1 MAEEKLAFQAEVS
14 RLLDIVAHA
23 LYSDKEVF
31 LRELISNASDAC
43 DKLRYLTATEP
54 ETAKGTEPAKI
65 TLIPDTKQRTLEI
78 VDTGIGMSR
87 DELVENLG
95 TIARSGTGKFLEQ
108 LTGDAK
114 TDLPLIG
121 QFGVGFYAA
130 FMVADKVEVTSR
142 RAGSDQAWRWTSDGK
157 GEFTIAE
164 AEREAVGTSVKLHLK
179 AGEHEFVEPERLKD
193 VVRRYSDHIGIP
205 IALKAK
211 DKDEAETIN
220 SAAALWTR
228 SRNDITPEQSA
239 AFYKHVAHAGDE
251 PWVTVHVRAEG
262 TLEYASLLF
271 VPSSKPFD
279 LFHPDRKHGVK
290 LYVRRVFITDDC
302 KELIPGYLRFL
313 RGVVDSSDLPLN
325 VSRELLQSNPLL
337 GKIRANLVKRVLG
350 EIEKKAG
357 DESYLTFWDN
367 FGAVLKEGLYE
378 DHDHQETLLK
388 LARFRTTA
396 SDTPISLEA
405 YVGRMKD
412 GQDAIYTISGE
423 DPKQLQSSPQLEGYR
438 AKGVEVLLLTD
449 PIDEFWVPMVH
460 KFGDKPFRSVTR
472 GAADLS
478 KIADAPD
485 TKPVEEKLPDGEIA
499 KLIALFKLTLGDEIK
514 DVRESN
520 RLTDSA
526 VCLVADEGDM
536 DMRLEKLLR
545 QHKQL
550 DKVSP
555 RVLELNPRHPVI
567 RALIGRVAEPGASDA
582 LADAARLLLDQARIL
597 EGELL
602 PDPRAFARRLDGVL
616 TKGLGGTKAAAA

>member
-43 DKLRYLTATEP
+43 DRLRYLTATEP
-54 ETAKGTEPAKI
+54 ELAKGTQAAKI
-65 TLIPDTKQRTLEI
+65 TLIPETKNRTLEI

-95 TIARSGTGKFLEQ
+95 TIARSGTGRFVEQ

-114 TDLPLIG
+114 TDLSLIG

-130 FMVADKVEVTSR
+130 FMVAEKVEVTSR
-142 RAGSDQAWRWTSDGK
+142 KAGSDQAWRWTSDGQ
-157 GEFTIAE
+157 GSFTVAE
-164 AEREAVGTSVKLHLK
+164 AAREEIGTSVKLHLR
-179 AGEHEFVEPERLKD
+179 AGEHAFLEPERLQAI
-193 VVRRYSDHIGIP
+193 VRRYSDHIGIP
-205 IALKAK
+205 IALIAK
-211 DKDEAETIN
+211 EKEETIN

-228 SRNDITPEQSA
+228 SKAEITPEQSA
-239 AFYKHVAHAGDE
+239 AFYKHVAHANDE
-251 PWVTVHVRAEG
+251 PYLSVHVRAEG
-262 TLEYASLLF
+262 TLEYSALLY
-271 VPSSKPFD
+271 VPSAKPFD

-290 LYVRRVFITDDC
+290 LYVRRVFITDEC
-302 KELIPGYLRFL
+302 KELVPGYLRFL

-325 VSRELLQSNPLL
+325 VSREMLQSNPLL
-337 GKIRANLVKRVLG
+337 AKIRSNLVKRVLADLD
-350 EIEKKAG
+350 KKAG
-357 DESYLTFWDN
+357 EDGYLTFWDN

-378 DHDHQETLLK
+378 DFEQHDVLLK

-396 SDTPISLEA
+396 SDVPISLET
-405 YVGRMKD
+405 YVGRMKP

-423 DPKQLQSSPQLEGYR
+423 DATQLAQSPQLEGYR

-449 PIDEFWVPMVH
+449 PIDEFWMPMVQ

-472 GAADLS
+472 GAADLA

-485 TKPVEEKLPDGEIA
+485 KQPDAAKVSDGEIA
-499 KLIALFKLTLGDEIK
+499 KLIALFKLTLGDEVK

-550 DKVSP
+550 DTIAK

-567 RALIGRVAEPGASDA
+567 RALIARVAEPGASDH

-597 EGELL
+597 EGETL

-616 TKGLGGTKAAAA
+616 AKGLGGAAV

>member
-1 MAEEKLAFQAEVS
+1 MAEEKLPFQAEVS

-43 DKLRYLTATEP
+43 DRLRYLTATEP
-54 ETAKGTEPAKI
+54 ELAKGTLAPKIVLMPDAKGRI
-65 TLIPDTKQRTLEI
+65 LEI
-78 VDTGIGMSR
+78 ADTGIGMSR

-95 TIARSGTGKFLEQ
+95 TIARSGTGRFLEQ

-114 TDLPLIG
+114 TDMSLIG

-130 FMVADKVEVTSR
+130 FMVAEKVEVTSR
-142 RAGSDQAWRWTSDGK
+142 KAGATQAWRWTSDGQ
-157 GEFTIAE
+157 GAFTVAE
-164 AEREAVGTSVKLHLK
+164 AERDDVGTSVRLHLR
-179 AGEHEFVEPERLKD
+179 AGEHEFLEPERLKGI
-193 VVRRYSDHIGIP
+193 VRRYSDHIGIP
-205 IALKAK
+205 IALKDKAK
-211 DKDEAETIN
+211 DTEEVIN

-228 SRNDITPEQSA
+228 SRSEITPEQSA
-239 AFYKHVAHAGDE
+239 AFYKHVAHANDE
-251 PWVTVHVRAEG
+251 PYATVHVRAEG
-262 TLEYASLLF
+262 TLEYSALLF
-271 VPSSKPFD
+271 VPSDKPFD

-302 KELIPGYLRFL
+302 KELVPGYLRFL

-325 VSRELLQSNPLL
+325 VSREMLQSNPLL
-337 GKIRANLVKRVLG
+337 AKIRGNLVKRVLG
-350 EIEKKAG
+350 ELEKKAG
-357 DESYLTFWDN
+357 DDGYLTFWSN

-378 DHDHQETLLK
+378 DFEQHDTLLK
-388 LARFRTTA
+388 LVRFRTTA
-396 SDTPISLEA
+396 SDTPISLET
-405 YVGRMKD
+405 YVGRMKP

-423 DPKQLQSSPQLEGYR
+423 DPKQLAHSPQLEGYR

-449 PIDEFWVPMVH
+449 PIDEFWMPMVQ

-485 TKPVEEKLPDGEIA
+485 KKPDAAAVPDGEIA
-499 KLIALFKLTLGDEIK
+499 KLIALFKLTLGDEVK

-550 DKVSP
+550 DTVAR

-567 RALIGRVAEPGASDA
+567 RALIGRVAEPGASDH

-597 EGELL
+597 EGETL

-616 TKGLGGTKAAAA
+616 AKGLGGTAAA

>member
-1 MAEEKLAFQAEVS
+1 MAEEKLQFQAEVS

-43 DKLRYLTATEP
+43 DRLRYLTVTEP
-54 ETAKGTEPAKI
+54 ERAKGTLPPKI
-65 TLIPDTKQRTLEI
+65 TLIPDPKQRVLEI
-78 VDTGIGMSR
+78 ADTGIGMSR
-87 DELVENLG
+87 EELVDNLG
-95 TIARSGTGKFLEQ
+95 TIARSGTGRFLDQ

-114 TDLPLIG
+114 DDLSLIG

-130 FMVADKVEVTSR
+130 FMVSDKVEVVSR
-142 RAGSDQAWRWTSDGK
+142 KAGESQAWRWVSDGK

-164 AEREAVGTSVKLHLK
+164 AERDEIGTSVRLHLR
-179 AGEHEFVEPERLKD
+179 AGEHEFLEPERLKAI
-193 VVRRYSDHIGIP
+193 VHRYSDHIGIP

-211 DKDEAETIN
+211 DTEETIN

-228 SRNDITPEQSA
+228 SKTDITPEQST
-239 AFYKHVAHAGDE
+239 AFYQHVAHANDE
-251 PWVTVHVRAEG
+251 PWASVHVRAEG
-262 TLEYASLLF
+262 TLEYSALLY
-271 VPSSKPFD
+271 VPSHKPFD

-302 KELIPGYLRFL
+302 KELVPGYLRFL

-325 VSRELLQSNPLL
+325 VSREMLQSNPLL
-337 GKIRANLVKRVLG
+337 AKIRSNLVKRVLG
-350 EIEKKAG
+350 EIEKKSG
-357 DESYLTFWDN
+357 EDSYATFWDN
-367 FGAVLKEGLYE
+367 FGPVLKEGLYE
-378 DHDHQETLLK
+378 DTDNHDTLLK
-388 LARFRTTA
+388 LARFRTTV
-396 SDTPISLEA
+396 SDTPVSLA
-405 YVGRMKD
+405 TYIGRMKE

-423 DPKQLQSSPQLEGYR
+423 DMQALLASPQLEGYR

-449 PIDEFWVPMVH
+449 PIDEFWVPMVRNVE
-460 KFGDKPFRSVTR
+460 GKPFRSVTR

-478 KIADAPD
+478 KIADPAD
-485 TKPVEEKLPDGEIA
+485 QKPAEDKLPDGEIA
-499 KLIALFKLTLGDEIK
+499 KLIALFKLTLGDEVK

-526 VCLVADEGDM
+526 VCLVADDGDM

-550 DKVSP
+550 DKISP

-567 RALIGRVAEPGASDA
+567 RALIGRVAEPGASDS

-597 EGELL
+597 EGEAL
-602 PDPRAFARRLDGVL
+602 PDPRAFARRLDAVL
-616 TKGLGGTKAAAA
+616 ASGLGGKAAA

>member
-1 MAEEKLAFQAEVS
+1 MAEEKLPFQAEVS
-14 RLLDIVAHA
+14 RLLEIVAHA

-43 DKLRYLTATEP
+43 DRLRYLTVTEP
-54 ETAKGTEPAKI
+54 ELAKGTQPAKI
-65 TLIPDTKQRTLEI
+65 TLITDTKQRTLEI
-78 VDTGIGMSR
+78 ADTGIGMSR
-87 DELVENLG
+87 EELVENLG
-95 TIARSGTGKFLEQ
+95 TIARSGTGRFLDQ

-114 TDLPLIG
+114 QDMSLIG

-130 FMVADKVEVTSR
+130 FMVSDKVAVVSR
-142 RAGSDQAWRWTSDGK
+142 KAGHDQAWRWVSDGK
-157 GEFTIAE
+157 GAFTIAE
-164 AEREAVGTSVKLHLK
+164 AERDEIGTSVTLHLRD
-179 AGEHEFVEPERLKD
+179 GEHEFVEPERLKQI
-193 VVRRYSDHIGIP
+193 VQRYSDHIGIP
-205 IALKAK
+205 IALKTK
-211 DKDEAETIN
+211 DAEETIN

-228 SRNDITPEQSA
+228 SKSEITPEQLT
-239 AFYKHVAHAGDE
+239 AFYKHVAHANDE
-251 PWVTVHVRAEG
+251 PWASVHVRAEG
-262 TLEYASLLF
+262 TLEYSALLY
-271 VPSSKPFD
+271 VPSQKPFD

-302 KELIPGYLRFL
+302 KELVPGYLRFL

-325 VSRELLQSNPLL
+325 VSREMLQSNPLL
-337 GKIRANLVKRVLG
+337 TKIRSNLVKRVLG
-350 EIEKKAG
+350 EIEKKSG
-357 DESYLTFWDN
+357 EESYATFWDN
-367 FGAVLKEGLYE
+367 FGPVLKEGLYE
-378 DHDHQETLLK
+378 DVEHHDTLLK

-396 SDTPISLEA
+396 SDAPISLET
-405 YVGRMKD
+405 YVGRMKP

-423 DPKQLQSSPQLEGYR
+423 DQQQLLASPQLEGYR

-449 PIDEFWVPMVH
+449 PIDEFWVPMVQ
-460 KFGDKPFRSVTR
+460 KFGDKQFRSVTR
-472 GAADLS
+472 GAADLG
-478 KIADAPD
+478 KIADTDDKQPA
-485 TKPVEEKLPDGEIA
+485 EEKLPDGEIA
-499 KLIALFKLTLGDEIK
+499 KLIALFKLTLGDEVK

-550 DKVSP
+550 DKVSA

-567 RALIGRVAEPGASDA
+567 RCLIGRVAEPGASDS

-597 EGELL
+597 EGETL

-616 TKGLGGTKAAAA
+616 AKGMGGAAVA

>member
-1 MAEEKLAFQAEVS
+1 MAEEKLPFQAEVS

-43 DKLRYLTATEP
+43 DRLRYLTATEP
-54 ETAKGTEPAKI
+54 ELAKGTQPAKI
-65 TLIPDTKQRTLEI
+65 VLIPEAKGRTLEI
-78 VDTGIGMSR
+78 ADTGIGMSR

-95 TIARSGTGKFLEQ
+95 TIARSGTGRFLEQ

-114 TDLPLIG
+114 TDLSLIG

-130 FMVADKVEVTSR
+130 FMVADKVEVVSR
-142 RAGSDQAWRWTSDGK
+142 KAGSEQAWRWTSDGQ
-157 GEFTIAE
+157 GTFSVAE
-164 AEREAVGTSVKLHLK
+164 AARDEVGTSVKLHLR
-179 AGEHEFVEPERLKD
+179 AGEHEFLEPERLKAI
-193 VVRRYSDHIGIP
+193 VRRYSDHIGIP

-211 DKDEAETIN
+211 DTEETIN

-228 SRNDITPEQSA
+228 SKSDITQEQSI
-239 AFYKHVAHAGDE
+239 AFYKHVAHANDE
-251 PWVTVHVRAEG
+251 PYAMVHVRAEG
-262 TLEYASLLF
+262 TLEYSALLY
-271 VPSSKPFD
+271 VPSVKPFD

-302 KELIPGYLRFL
+302 KELVPGYLRFL

-325 VSRELLQSNPLL
+325 ISREMLQSNPLL
-337 GKIRANLVKRVLG
+337 AKIRGNLVKRVLA
-350 EIEKKAG
+350 ELEKKSG
-357 DESYLTFWDN
+357 EDGYLTFWDN
-367 FGAVLKEGLYE
+367 FGPVLKEGLYE
-378 DHDHQETLLK
+378 DFEQHDAILK

-396 SDTPISLEA
+396 SDTPVSLET
-405 YVGRMKD
+405 YVGRMKP

-423 DPKQLQSSPQLEGYR
+423 DPKQLAQSPQLEGYR

-449 PIDEFWVPMVH
+449 PIDEFWMPMVQ

-485 TKPVEEKLPDGEIA
+485 KQPDADKVPDGDIA
-499 KLIALFKLTLGDEIK
+499 KLIALFKLTLGDEVK
-514 DVRESN
+514 DVRESS

-550 DKVSP
+550 DKMSP

-567 RALIGRVAEPGASDA
+567 RALIGRVAEPGASDS

-597 EGELL
+597 EGETP
-602 PDPRAFARRLDGVL
+602 PDPRAFARRLDAVL
-616 TKGLGGTKAAAA
+616 AKGLGGAQAAA

>member
-1 MAEEKLAFQAEVS
+1 MAEEKLQFQAEVS

-43 DKLRYLTATEP
+43 DRLRYLTVTEP
-54 ETAKGTEPAKI
+54 ERAKGTQPAKI
-65 TLIPDTKQRTLEI
+65 TLIPDAKQRVLEI
-78 VDTGIGMSR
+78 ADTGIGMGR
-87 DELVENLG
+87 EELVENLG
-95 TIARSGTGKFLEQ
+95 TIARSGTGRFLEQ

-114 TDLPLIG
+114 QDLSLIG

-130 FMVADKVEVTSR
+130 FMVSDKVEVVSR
-142 RAGSDQAWRWTSDGK
+142 KAGETQAWRWVSDGK
-157 GEFTIAE
+157 GEFTVAE
-164 AEREAVGTSVKLHLK
+164 AERDEVGTSVRLHLR
-179 AGEHEFVEPERLKD
+179 AGEHEFLEPERLKAI
-193 VVRRYSDHIGIP
+193 VHRYSDHIGIP

-211 DKDEAETIN
+211 DTEETIN

-228 SRNDITPEQSA
+228 SKSEITPEQST
-239 AFYKHVAHAGDE
+239 AFYKHVAHANDE
-251 PWVTVHVRAEG
+251 PWASVHVRAEG
-262 TLEYASLLF
+262 TLEYSALLY
-271 VPSSKPFD
+271 VPSHKPFD

-302 KELIPGYLRFL
+302 KELVPGYLRFL

-325 VSRELLQSNPLL
+325 ISREMLQSNPLL
-337 GKIRANLVKRVLG
+337 AKIRSNLVKRVLG
-350 EIEKKAG
+350 EIEKKS
-357 DESYLTFWDN
+357 DHESYATFWDN

-378 DHDHQETLLK
+378 DTDNHDTLLK

-396 SDTPISLEA
+396 SDTPISLA
-405 YVGRMKD
+405 TYIGRMKQ

-423 DPKQLQSSPQLEGYR
+423 DQQQLLASPQLEGYR

-449 PIDEFWVPMVH
+449 PIDEFWVPMVQN
-460 KFGDKPFRSVTR
+460 FEGKPFKSVTR

-485 TKPVEEKLPDGEIA
+485 KQPDGEKAADGDIA
-499 KLIALFKLTLGDEIK
+499 KLIALFKLTLGDEVK
-514 DVRESN
+514 DVRESS

-526 VCLVADEGDM
+526 VCLIADEGDM

-545 QHKQL
+545 AHKQL
-550 DKVSP
+550 DRVSP
-555 RVLELNPRHPVI
+555 RVLELNPRHTVI
-567 RALIGRVAEPGASDA
+567 RALIQRVAEPGASDS

-597 EGELL
+597 EGEPL
-602 PDPRAFARRLDGVL
+602 PDPRAFARRLDSVL
-616 TKGLGGTKAAAA
+616 AQGIGGKAA

>member
-1 MAEEKLAFQAEVS
+1 MAEEKLPFQAEVS

-43 DKLRYLTATEP
+43 DRLRYLTATEP
-54 ETAKGTEPAKI
+54 ELAKGTLPAKI
-65 TLIPDTKQRTLEI
+65 TLIPEAKSRTLEI
-78 VDTGIGMSR
+78 VDTGIGMGR

-114 TDLPLIG
+114 TDLSLIG
-121 QFGVGFYAA
+121 QFGVGFYAS
-130 FMVADKVEVTSR
+130 FMVAEQVEVVSR
-142 RAGSDQAWRWTSDGK
+142 KVGSEQAWRWTSDGK
-157 GEFTIAE
+157 GAFTVAE
-164 AEREAVGTSVKLHLK
+164 AVRDDVGTSVKLHLN
-179 AGEHEFVEPERLKD
+179 AGEHDFLEPERLKAI
-193 VVRRYSDHIGIP
+193 VRRYSDHIGIP
-205 IALKAK
+205 IALALK
-211 DKDEAETIN
+211 DKAEETIN

-228 SRNDITPEQSA
+228 SKSEITPEQSA
-239 AFYKHVAHAGDE
+239 AFYKHVAHASDE
-251 PWVTVHVRAEG
+251 PYVTVHVRAEG
-262 TLEYASLLF
+262 TLEYSALLY
-271 VPSSKPFD
+271 VPSQKPFD

-302 KELIPGYLRFL
+302 KELVPGYLRFL

-325 VSRELLQSNPLL
+325 VSREMLQNNPLL
-337 GKIRANLVKRVLG
+337 AKIRANLVKRVLA
-350 EIEKKAG
+350 ELEKKSAEDG
-357 DESYLTFWDN
+357 YPVFWDN
-367 FGAVLKEGLYE
+367 FGPVLKEGLYE
-378 DHDHQETLLK
+378 DYEQHDVLLK
-388 LARFRTTA
+388 LARFRTTV
-396 SDTPISLEA
+396 SDAPISLET
-405 YVGRMKD
+405 YVGRMKP

-423 DPKQLQSSPQLEGYR
+423 DAKQLQSSPQLEGYR

-449 PIDEFWVPMVH
+449 PIDEFWMPMVQ
-460 KFGDKPFRSVTR
+460 KYGDKPFRSVTR

-478 KIADAPD
+478 KVADAPD
-485 TKPVEEKLPDGEIA
+485 QTPAADKATDGEIA
-499 KLIALFKLTLGDEIK
+499 KLIALFKLTLGDEVK

-526 VCLVADEGDM
+526 VCLVADEGDI

-550 DKVSP
+550 DKISA

-567 RALIGRVAEPGASDA
+567 RALIGRVAAPGASDS

-597 EGELL
+597 EGETL

-616 TKGLGGTKAAAA
+616 AKGLGGTTAA